1 MNDTLAVIIGVFL
14 GVLASVPVAMVVA
27 ISARQ
32 PRDVVDF
39 TGWTPPDDSTETP
52 ETALYFD
59 VQWRHLPP

>member
-1 MNDTLAVIIGVFL
+1 MSDTLAVIIGVFL

-39 TGWTPPDDSTETP
+39 TGWTPLDESTETP

-59 VQWRHLPP
+59 AQWQEVMP